1 MAQIRDAHQSHPLK
15 VALQQYFAA
24 FGDRGPEDL
33 KLEVPSFRDRPELLI
48 ALIKARLGLPAVES
62 SPPAPETVAL
72 PWRMNPIKYL
82 VLAFVL
88 RQARASLAQRENMR
102 FARSRVYGLARRFYR
117 RIGEDFARQGL
128 LAEASDI
135 HYLTAGEIS
144 DFIRG
149 LSVNRTLG
157 DLVDRRRADYRLA
170 AATRPADRMRTSGI
184 PYLDLTYADGV
195 DSSRFGSAS
204 GTGCAGGAATG
215 IAKIVHDP
223 RAIDIGGDQILV
235 AASTDPGWVFMMTA
249 AKGIVVEKGSVL
261 SHTAII
267 GRELGIPTVVG
278 VANATKHIPDGAEMS
293 INGSTGEIRWQ

>member
-1 MAQIRDAHQSHPLK
+1 
-15 VALQQYFAA
+15 
-24 FGDRGPEDL
+24 
-33 KLEVPSFRDRPELLI
+33 
-48 ALIKARLGLPAVES
+48 
-62 SPPAPETVAL
+62 
-72 PWRMNPIKYL
+72 
-82 VLAFVL
+82 
-88 RQARASLAQRENMR
+88 
-102 FARSRVYGLARRFYR
+102 
-117 RIGEDFARQGL
+117 
-128 LAEASDI
+128 
-135 HYLTAGEIS
+135 
-144 DFIRG
+144 
-149 LSVNRTLG
+149 
-157 DLVDRRRADYRLA
+157 
-170 AATRPADRMRTSGI
+170 MRTSGI

-195 DSSRFGSAS
+195 DSSRFGNAS

-235 AASTDPGWVFMMTA
+235 AASTDPGWGFMMTA